1 MENQHVMKSILVATV
16 VLLLTIGGGAVVSA
30 DWSRSGSSD
39 GSGSW
44 SGGGSGS
51 SSQPKCIASNMNLNL
66 TNADCLKCHPGS
78 TGANSANY
86 SRHHNNQLFAKLPT
100 TGPNAGCFACHP
112 AVVGGSGTISF
123 PVQTDCINCHV
134 PTTTNPTGIAHG
146 PSFHN
151 NVTHCIVYDSCGS
164 CHPGSIPDIHAGRSG
179 SSSGSYSRNY
189 SYHSGSY
196 STSSSNV
203 SVCYLCHTS
212 TNSTVKQTVAKGLA
226 GQTVYCS
233 NCHGGGR

>member
-1 MENQHVMKSILVATV
+1 MRAQYVVKSIFITGVA
-16 VLLLTIGGGAVVSA
+16 LALTIGVGVAAMA
-30 DWSRSGSSD
+30 DWSSG

-51 SSQPKCIASNMNLNL
+51 SSQKCIASNWNLNL

-86 SRHHNNQLFAKLPT
+86 SRHHNNQMFAKFPT
-100 TGPNAGCFACHP
+100 TGCFACHQ
-112 AVVGGSGTISF
+112 AVVGSSGTISF
-123 PVQTDCINCHV
+123 PVQTDCVNCHV
-134 PTTTNPTGIAHG
+134 PTTTSPSGIAHG
-146 PSFHN
+146 PSIHN
-151 NVTHCIVYDSCGS
+151 NVTHCVVYDSCGS

-179 SSSGSYSRNY
+179 TSSGSFSSNY

-212 TNSTVKQTVAKGLA
+212 TNTTVQQTVAKGLA
-226 GQTVYCS
+226 GQTVRCS
-233 NCHGGGR
+233 DCHGR